1 MATEAM
7 KDMTGMQQYPG
18 FIQPFQENLQ
28 RSAEA
33 RGQVAGLERS
43 MEADRSLAKQRGLTQ
58 AGEKFAADVAKAPQR
73 KQLEQVSTQM
83 AEPFIPTRDNAQT
96 LGTIFALVNIAGFAM
111 GAGGK
116 RNAVNAMSAM
126 NGMLEG
132 YQQGRQD
139 LYKREK
145 DIFDTN
151 LKQLKNRYDMLDR
164 QLKDAIETYK
174 TDKQAGI
181 QKAELAYAEAGANF
195 YKQYADK
202 YGLAAAYEFHK
213 QAYDN
218 ANKMWTEKNREED
231 RVERMNRQTR
241 AEERA
246 VRREERAET
255 RFERAIQ
262 KATQA
267 TAQRRDGKPLPDK
280 QVRDIEGLSSLED
293 GLLKLKKDWKPEY
306 AQAGLPPLLGGVGAE
321 LKQDLERRFGR
332 KQAQEMISWWSRYS
346 RYQAPNRHAL
356 FGATLTG
363 NELKNYQTFTA
374 KITDASN
381 TVETMLN
388 DQINYVRS
396 TAGNKIFAA
405 ESAGYRVPEIKPR
418 DFEQTYS
425 GGQGAAAS
433 APSAPAQG
441 AARQGQAAPANTEA
455 QARAAFGSYE
465 PDKYEYGVNPATGKF
480 ARRRKQ

>member
-18 FIQPFQENLQ
+18 FIQPFQESLQ

-43 MEADRSLAKQRGLTQ
+43 MEADRSVAKQRGLTQ
-58 AGEKFAADVAKAPQR
+58 VGEKFAADVAKAPQR

-231 RVERMNRQTR
+231 RVERINRQTR
-241 AEERA
+241 AEER
-246 VRREERAET
+246 RAET
-255 RFERAIQ
+255 ARQTLDLRREQAAQNLQLRREMIALQRERLSKQTEERDSKLSPVERKEVRGFENLQDEIA
-262 KATQA
+262 
-267 TAQRRDGKPLPDK
+267 
-280 QVRDIEGLSSLED
+280 
-293 GLLKLKKDWKPEY
+293 LLKQTFKPEY
-306 AQAGLPPLLGGVGAE
+306 ANFKADAIGDIASKFKSRFQDDPGMAEWWRRYENVALP
-321 LKQDLERRFGR
+321 ERHS
-332 KQAQEMISWWSRYS
+332 M
-346 RYQAPNRHAL
+346 

-363 NELKNYQTFTA
+363 PERESWRKASIGAGSSTKEVDSWIADKERVLTTKLKKY
-374 KITDASN
+374 
-381 TVETMLN
+381 E
-388 DQINYVRS
+388 R
-396 TAGNKIFAA
+396 
-405 ESAGYRVPEIKPR
+405 
-418 DFEQTYS
+418 
-425 GGQGAAAS
+425 
-433 APSAPAQG
+433 
-441 AARQGQAAPANTEA
+441 AAPASPAASPPALSFNTLQEA
-455 QARAAFGSYE
+455 EAAKLPKGTQITIGGRRAVVE
-465 PDKYEYGVNPATGKF
+465 
-480 ARRRKQ
+480 

>member
-18 FIQPFQENLQ
+18 FIQPFQESLQ

-58 AGEKFAADVAKAPQR
+58 AGEKFAADVAQAPQR

-241 AEERA
+241 AEER
-246 VRREERAET
+246 RAET
-255 RFERAIQ
+255 ARQTLDLRNKELSLKQQALQARTIKAQESAANKNLKPPAKEIMARNDLRNSIIPKIEESLPVLDRLNKEGKWERMTSLLGVPRYGTNLAELEFADDKEALNLILTLAYFRSKEFETAGKALTAREDQILAPIYRSDFRSYPAMKNALEVALNTMKLERTSLERAYPYINE
-262 KATQA
+262 TN
-267 TAQRRDGKPLPDK
+267 RFMRGES
-280 QVRDIEGLSSLED
+280 EG
-293 GLLKLKKDWKPEY
+293 
-306 AQAGLPPLLGGVGAE
+306 
-321 LKQDLERRFGR
+321 
-332 KQAQEMISWWSRYS
+332 
-346 RYQAPNRHAL
+346 
-356 FGATLTG
+356 
-363 NELKNYQTFTA
+363 
-374 KITDASN
+374 TDA
-381 TVETMLN
+381 
-388 DQINYVRS
+388 
-396 TAGNKIFAA
+396 AA
-405 ESAGYRVPEIKPR
+405 
-418 DFEQTYS
+418 T
-425 GGQGAAAS
+425 
-433 APSAPAQG
+433 PSAPAAVAPSSKAMPTGDRLKAYADAHFGGDQAKAKSHLATQG
-441 AARQGQAAPANTEA
+441 
-455 QARAAFGSYE
+455 Y
-465 PDKYEYGVNPATGKF
+465 K
-480 ARRRKQ
+480 

>member
-7 KDMTGMQQYPG
+7 KEMTGMQQYPG
-18 FIQPFQENLQ
+18 FIKPFQENLQ

-33 RGQVAGLERS
+33 RGEMAGLERS
-43 MEADRSLAKQRGLTQ
+43 MEADRSIAKQRGLTQ
-58 AGEKFAADVAKAPQR
+58 AGEKFATDVAQAPQR

-151 LKQLKNRYDMLDR
+151 IKQLKNRYDMLDR

-218 ANKMWTEKNREED
+218 ANKMWMEKNREED
-231 RVERMNRQTR
+231 RAERLNRQVQ
-241 AEERA
+241 AEERRA
-246 VRREERAET
+246 ETARQNLELRREVANQNLQLRREMIAMRREGSAESRQKREERDSKLSPVE
-255 RFERAIQ
+255 RKEVRGFENLQDEVALL
-262 KATQA
+262 KATF
-267 TAQRRDGKPLPDK
+267 
-280 QVRDIEGLSSLED
+280 
-293 GLLKLKKDWKPEY
+293 KPEY
-306 AQAGLPPLLGGVGAE
+306 ANFKADAAGDLMAKFKSRFQDDPGMAEWWRRYENVALPE
-321 LKQDLERRFGR
+321 
-332 KQAQEMISWWSRYS
+332 
-346 RYQAPNRHAL
+346 RHAM

-363 NELKNYQTFTA
+363 PERDSWRKASIGAGSSTKEVESWIADKERVLAAKLKKYER
-374 KITDASN
+374 AS
-381 TVETMLN
+381 
-388 DQINYVRS
+388 Q
-396 TAGNKIFAA
+396 
-405 ESAGYRVPEIKPR
+405 
-418 DFEQTYS
+418 
-425 GGQGAAAS
+425 
-433 APSAPAQG
+433 APSAPAATPSQVRSFNTVQEAE
-441 AARQGQAAPANTEA
+441 AARLPKGTQIIIGGR
-455 QARAAFGSYE
+455 RAVVE
-465 PDKYEYGVNPATGKF
+465 
-480 ARRRKQ
+480 